1 MIDLNFLPCKSKIVY
16 LHNNNL
22 TGTIPSQIA
31 KMTRL
36 QMLYLSNNTLLGDIP
51 SELSTLQNLSKF

>member
-1 MIDLNFLPCKSKIVY
+1 MNFLPCKSKIVM
-16 LHNNNL
+16 LQNNSL

-31 KMTRL
+31 KMTGL
-36 QMLYLSNNTLLGDIP
+36 IYIYLSNNKLIGDIP